1 VKISLN
7 WLRDF
12 VTWDWPPEELAHRLT
27 MAGLNVESVT
37 PYVREFPG
45 VVVARVTD
53 RRRHPDADKLS
64 LCTVDDGSGEP
75 LQIVCGAANVQ
86 AGQDVLLARIGAVL
100 PGDLRIRKSKIR
112 GVESHGMICSAA
124 ELQLA
129 QQSEGILVLA
139 DAPAPGTPADELI
152 GCRDTVL
159 DIEVTPNRPDW
170 LSHFGVAREVAALS
184 GRLLDGPA
192 LWSPPKTGGDRP
204 DFPVEIADF
213 ADCPRYTAHV
223 ARGVKIGPSPRWL
236 QDRLLAVGARPI
248 NNVVDVTNYVMLE
261 LGQPLHAFDLKKLSG
276 NRLSVRRGTPGTRML
291 TLDGVEREL
300 TADDLLIADAAG
312 PVALAGVIGGAD
324 SQVDVNTVEIL
335 LESAYFDPGAVRRG
349 ARRHQLST
357 EASYRFE
364 RGADWDAVEDAAHRA
379 LHLLQE
385 LAGVRVDPTVVDRQN
400 PDRRE
405 PAPLTIR
412 VAQANRLLGTELSMS
427 EMLAHLQAIGLKSQP
442 VGRSGGRQGGDG
454 KFMVT
459 VPSFRRDLHE
469 EVDLI
474 EEIARMHGFDNI
486 ADGASFR
493 GGAGVRR
500 RPQDELAETARGFL
514 AAVGYSEIVT
524 SSFMERADLDRLGLP
539 AADPRREMLAV
550 RNPHSGSETLL
561 RTTLVP
567 SLLRTARHNVNADR
581 ELPFRLFQ
589 LNKAFLPGAR
599 RPQQVRHEDERRL
612 PRETWTLQAAVV
624 GRADRVLGGADGGL
638 LEIKGLVEA
647 LSAQLRLSLTLDPQD
662 AEPYL
667 QPGCQWSIRD
677 EKGAAAGSAGLV
689 ARKVLRD
696 LDLDA
701 PVALCEVELGD
712 LDPAAA
718 TPRFAPFSRFPAAK
732 RDLSLLVPDGV
743 GYDRIR
749 EVVQEAAGGLLQTCD
764 LFDVYRGAG
773 LGEGRAAFGI
783 RLKFQSAKG
792 SLQGK
797 AVDAAVAAVTEALA
811 RTLNVELRG

>member
-12 VTWDWPPEELAHRLT
+12 VAWDWTPEELAHRLT

-45 VVVARVTD
+45 VVAARVTAC
-53 RRRHPDADKLS
+53 RRHPDADKLS
-64 LCTVDDGSGEP
+64 LCTVDDGTGEE
-75 LQIVCGAANVQ
+75 LQVVCGAANVA
-86 AGQDVLLARIGAVL
+86 AGQDVFLARVGAVL

-129 QQSEGILVLA
+129 QQSEGILVL
-139 DAPAPGTPADELI
+139 DGAPVPGTAADELI

-184 GRLLDGPA
+184 GHLLDGPA

-236 QDRLLAVGARPI
+236 QDRLLAVGSRPI
-248 NNVVDVTNYVMLE
+248 NNVVDVTNYVLLE

-276 NRLSVRRGTPGTRML
+276 NRLYVRRGKAGTRL
-291 TLDGVEREL
+291 VTLDGEDRAL
-300 TADDLLIADAAG
+300 TPDDLVIADAAG
-312 PVALAGVIGGAD
+312 PVALAGVMGGAD

-379 LHLLQE
+379 LLLLQE
-385 LAGVRVDPTVVDRQN
+385 LAGARIDPTVVDRQN

-405 PAPLTIR
+405 PAPLTMR
-412 VAQANRLLGTELSMS
+412 VAQANRLLGTDLSMS
-427 EMLAHLQAIGLKSQP
+427 EMLAHLQSIGLKSQP

-459 VPSFRRDLHE
+459 IPSFRRDLHE

-486 ADGASFR
+486 ADGAAFR

-500 RPQDELAETARGFL
+500 RREDELAETVRGYL

-539 AADPRREMLAV
+539 PADPRREVLAV
-550 RNPHSGSETLL
+550 RNPHSGAETLL
-561 RTTLVP
+561 RTSLVP
-567 SLLRTARHNVNADR
+567 SLLRIARHNVNADR
-581 ELPFRLFQ
+581 DLPFRLFQ
-589 LNKAFLPGAR
+589 LNKAFLPAGP
-599 RPQQVRHEDERRL
+599 RPQDVRREDERRL
-612 PRETWTLQAAVV
+612 PQETWTLQAAVI
-624 GRADRVLGGADGGL
+624 GRSDQVLGGADAGL

-647 LSAQLRLSLTLDPQD
+647 LAAQMRLELALVPTDG
-662 AEPYL
+662 EPYL
-667 QPGCQWSIRD
+667 QPGCRWAIRD
-677 EKGAAAGSAGLV
+677 ARGGPAGCAGLV
-689 ARKVLRD
+689 ARKVLREM
-696 LDLDA
+696 DLDA
-701 PVALCEVELGD
+701 PVALCEVELGSLD
-712 LDPAAA
+712 LETAV
-718 TPRFAPFSRFPAAK
+718 PRFAAFPRFPVVK

-743 GYDRIR
+743 GYDRVE
-749 EVVQEAAGGLLQTCD
+749 EVVRTAAGPLLQSCA
-764 LFDVYRGAG
+764 LFDVYRGPS
-773 LGEGRAAFGI
+773 LGEGRAACGI

-797 AVDAAVAAVTEALA
+797 AVDAAVEAVTRALA
-811 RTLNVELRG
+811 QSLNVELRG